1 MASISSLG
9 IGSGL
14 DLNGLLDQLEAS
26 ERQQLT
32 PITQKQQSY
41 QAKISAYGK
50 LESALTAFQDASEK
64 LADAKQFQA
73 VKNQVS
79 GDALT
84 VVQGDDA
91 LTGNYDIE
99 VTQRARA
106 YSIATQGVADP
117 EERLGAGSL
126 SITLANGDTLDLEIS
141 DKKSSLESIRNAI
154 NEAGGGVQASLMN
167 DGSGTP
173 YRLVL
178 SSSDTGTEAAIAE
191 VTFSGGPGAALSLDP
206 ATEVSARN
214 AELTVNGIAV
224 SSQSNRVEDAI
235 QGLTLNLVETG
246 SATIDVTRDSTGIK
260 KAVKGFVDSY
270 NKLQETIDGLTRY
283 DQKTGSRGEL
293 LGDTTLRGID
303 AQLRGLIGAALPEG
317 EMRTLSDLGI
327 TLTVDGTLEID
338 DEELD
343 DALENHLS
351 AVSAFFAGGP
361 EGAGNEGL
369 AAGLKA
375 ALAGIVDDGGTLE
388 DATEGLESSIE
399 NLQAHYS
406 RTEERINSTLD
417 RYRKQ
422 FQQLDSIIAQMN
434 STSSYLTQQFD
445 ALNAQLGQ

>member
-117 EERLGAGSL
+117 EARLGAGSL

-361 EGAGNEGL
+361 EAAEGEGL
-369 AAGLKA
+369 AAGLEA
-375 ALAGIVDDGGTLE
+375 ALARIVDDGGTLE

-399 NLQAHYS
+399 NLQEHYS

-422 FQQLDSIIAQMN
+422 FQQLDSMIAQMN